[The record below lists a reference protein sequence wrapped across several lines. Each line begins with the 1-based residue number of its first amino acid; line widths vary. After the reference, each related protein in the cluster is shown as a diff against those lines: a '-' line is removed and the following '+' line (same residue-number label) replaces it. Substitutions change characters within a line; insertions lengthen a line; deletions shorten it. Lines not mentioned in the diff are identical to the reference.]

1 MLQYNFILNYL
12 VTLYLL
18 SIYYLEGAVLSEQP
32 QQQTEKS
39 KRIANSLKGGLTY
52 DVLERRNS
60 YLNHRPDHG
69 RHEQNDTKP

>member
-1 MLQYNFILNYL
+1 MLQYNFILNYH

-60 YLNHRPDHG
+60 YLNRRPDHG
-69 RHEQNDTKP
+69 RHDQNDTKP